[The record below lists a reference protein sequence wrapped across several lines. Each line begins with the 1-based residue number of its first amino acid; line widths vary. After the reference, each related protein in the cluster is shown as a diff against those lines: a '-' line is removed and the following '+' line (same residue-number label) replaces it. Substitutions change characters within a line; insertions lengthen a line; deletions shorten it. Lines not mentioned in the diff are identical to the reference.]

1 MPDRDRLRGSIV
13 SHLNHNAPDKKEK
26 PPPREE
32 KALSAPG
39 SRKKQLPG
47 AEKALSAP
55 GSKGN
60 RLPGAGKGA
69 GAPGGDGF
77 RCQVDEVGF
86 QGVYLVH
93 RVWLRRAS
101 GAGAVD
107 LVQAFKVDLVH

>member
-1 MPDRDRLRGSIV
+1 MGRSRLDETLFLETMLGCEYLFSQENR
-13 SHLNHNAPDKKEK
+13 
-26 PPPREE
+26 
-32 KALSAPG
+32 
-39 SRKKQLPG
+39 LPG
-47 AEKALSAP
+47 AEKGPS
-55 GSKGN
+55 
-60 RLPGAGKGA
+60 
-69 GAPGGDGF
+69 APGGDGF

>member
-1 MPDRDRLRGSIV
+1 MPR
-13 SHLNHNAPDKKEK
+13 
-26 PPPREE
+26 
-32 KALSAPG
+32 
-39 SRKKQLPG
+39 

-55 GSKGN
+55 GSEGKQLPRAKKALNAPGSRKKRLPRAEKALN
-60 RLPGAGKGA
+60 APGGQDKRLPGAGKGA